1 MLFLLNLSC
10 TRPDYFPLRPGR
22 TWTLAGRTLA
32 VTGTDTTIIAERT
45 YTISIIGTRNDRQF
59 GRLTIVKLS
68 GQPFYGT
75 TWYLQPRRDGLW
87 LLLTGLGD
95 ATASSAD
102 WLRILAPPLRPGRA
116 WIGNTTNNVSFE
128 VRAREA
134 IKTPAGHFPHTISIR
149 ARLPETGEF
158 IHYWLAPGTGPVRWY
173 RHFAAGYTEIAE
185 LVSVTDIASAS
196 RVRLNKTR

>member
-22 TWTLAGRTLA
+22 TWTLAGHTFTI
-32 VTGTDTTIIAERT
+32 TGTDTTIIAERT
-45 YTISIIGTRNDRQF
+45 YTISIIGTRNDSQF
-59 GRLTIVKLS
+59 GRLTILKLS
-68 GQPFYGT
+68 GHPFYGT
-75 TWYLQPRRDGLW
+75 TWYLQSRRDGLW
-87 LLLTGLGD
+87 LLLTDLGD

-128 VRAREA
+128 VRAREE
-134 IKTPAGHFPHTISIR
+134 IKTPAGHFPHTIPIR

-158 IHYWLAPGTGPVRWY
+158 IHYWLAADTGPVRWY
-173 RHFAAGYTEIAE
+173 RHFAAGYAEIVE
-185 LVSVTDIASAS
+185 LVSVTDVASVS
-196 RVRLNKTR
+196 RARLNKTR